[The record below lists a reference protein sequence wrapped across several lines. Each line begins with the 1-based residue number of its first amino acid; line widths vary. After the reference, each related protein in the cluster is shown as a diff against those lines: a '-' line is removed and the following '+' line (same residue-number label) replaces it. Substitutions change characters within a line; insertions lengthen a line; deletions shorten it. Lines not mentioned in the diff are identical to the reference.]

1 MFLWAPWSGLNPM
14 ASPVPCKF
22 YTVHPKKYACGLF
35 TICYILLRFVTRCSS
50 PIFFKIYFMIHGQ
63 YFPRSIH
70 RVHTLLCF
78 VAVWFWLLS
87 PVYSG
92 LFHWHLGN
100 HIIAPVPV
108 KQPWRIWVIDCMNP
122 LGTCIVMT
130 SISSRVPD
138 PKLVAVTWL
147 NGWVN
152 SPGNGSLIRTKS
164 YGVSSSMQVLYST
177 S

>member
-1 MFLWAPWSGLNPM
+1 MHVVW
-14 ASPVPCKF
+14 
-22 YTVHPKKYACGLF
+22 F

-50 PIFFKIYFMIHGQ
+50 PIFFKIYFIIHGL

-70 RVHTLLCF
+70 RVHTLCF

-92 LFHWHLGN
+92 LFHWHWGN

-108 KQPWRIWVIDCMNP
+108 KQPWRIWVIDYMNP

-152 SPGNGSLIRTKS
+152 SPGNGCLTGMPHTIFIR
-164 YGVSSSMQVLYST
+164 YVCLAGVWGAKNQGFIAFSC
-177 S
+177 